1 MKKVAILFSFAAL
14 VAAPFLIFAAV
25 GDDSSI
31 IELEKK
37 AWDAFKNRQGAAFQA
52 FYTSDY
58 TGVYGDGMKDIK
70 GEVADMNNS
79 DILSLTFSDMH
90 VTHPAQD
97 VAIVI
102 YKADLQGTYKG
113 KDVSGRYNCSGVWMN
128 NGGKWLC
135 PLHTEA
141 KAGAP

>member
-37 AWDAFKNRQGAAFQA
+37 AWDAFKSRQAAAFQA

-58 TGVYGDGMKDIK
+58 TGV
-70 GEVADMNNS
+70 
-79 DILSLTFSDMH
+79 
-90 VTHPAQD
+90 
-97 VAIVI
+97 
-102 YKADLQGTYKG
+102 
-113 KDVSGRYNCSGVWMN
+113 
-128 NGGKWLC
+128 
-135 PLHTEA
+135 
-141 KAGAP
+141 